1 MLLRGCFRLLFLYD
15 VGEAIDLKR
24 LRELLGPR
32 GGPIRGVFPRRTPE
46 YVRFE
51 EAPII
56 EPGESVSLGGGQR
69 VACSLKYY
77 AFAVVVVQFDIPF
90 EGDWNNVLAQAS
102 RWMDASEIDTPARE
116 IARRHVEQV
125 APAIIRPTKQD
136 WLVESYFITNLEQ
149 IREAGGEPA
158 KAGDLMTSH
167 ASEIV
172 QLVRGDFTPVP
183 AKAAAEALET
193 SVSYYPTDLV
203 VAGST
208 AAVIYDRAEDAAA
221 TFQVLEYA
229 KMQLLEFRY
238 YDGLMTRL
246 LSDVYDVLETK
257 RNLLFQ
263 RWSLPR
269 EAERFNTIRLD
280 VMELTERIDN
290 AIKFVSDVYYARVY
304 RMAAARLGVS
314 EYRNLVEEKL
324 RTDGRTLRFHGGPVQ
339 RIAVFFAGI
348 GGGGDGA
355 AGRDPVRDPISEGR
369 LAKGRFR
376 PPGEGRRSHSISRE
390 HRFFYS
396 AGSAGIVR
404 GRAAGRADRA
414 GRRGG
419 YRADAGD
426 RVSREYELRHRRL
439 AHLRDRD
446 VFGRGGGLRAG
457 GLFEYSHRNVSGDRH
472 DDGCAVWRLS
482 GDTIGHRHYRDCLWQ
497 RADRFRAGFR
507 YAGWTLRPR
516 TAPPIAWRPA

>member
-1 MLLRGCFRLLFLYD
+1 MLVLLRGCFRLLFLYD

-32 GGPIRGVFPRRTPE
+32 GGPVRGVFPRRTPE

-51 EAPII
+51 QTPII
-56 EPGESVSLGGGQR
+56 EPGETLNLGGGQR

-77 AFAVVVVQFDIPF
+77 SFAAMVVQFDVPF
-90 EGDWNNVLAQAS
+90 EGDWNSLLAQAS
-102 RWMDASEIDTPARE
+102 RWTDASEIDIHARE
-116 IARRHVEQV
+116 IARRHLEQV
-125 APAIIRPTKQD
+125 APAVIRPNQD
-136 WLVESYFITNLEQ
+136 WLYESYFITNLEQ
-149 IREAGGEPA
+149 ILKHGGEPA
-158 KAGDLMTSH
+158 QATELLSDY

-172 QLVRGDFTPVP
+172 QLVRGDFTPVAP
-183 AKAAAEALET
+183 KAAAETLES

-238 YDGLMTRL
+238 YDGLMTQL

-314 EYRNLVEEKL
+314 EYRNLVDEKL
-324 RTDGRTLRFHGGPVQ
+324 RTMGELYDFMVDQFNESRSFVLEL
-339 RIAVFFAGI
+339 AVAVMALLDVILFAI
-348 GGGGDGA
+348 L
-355 AGRDPVRDPISEGR
+355 
-369 LAKGRFR
+369 LAKG
-376 PPGEGRRSHSISRE
+376 G
-390 HRFFYS
+390 
-396 AGSAGIVR
+396 
-404 GRAAGRADRA
+404 
-414 GRRGG
+414 
-419 YRADAGD
+419 
-426 RVSREYELRHRRL
+426 
-439 AHLRDRD
+439 
-446 VFGRGGGLRAG
+446 
-457 GLFEYSHRNVSGDRH
+457 
-472 DDGCAVWRLS
+472 
-482 GDTIGHRHYRDCLWQ
+482 
-497 RADRFRAGFR
+497 
-507 YAGWTLRPR
+507 
-516 TAPPIAWRPA
+516 

>member
-51 EAPII
+51 EAPIT
-56 EPGESVSLGGGQR
+56 EPGEALNLGGGQR
-69 VACSLKYY
+69 VSCSLKYY

-90 EGDWNNVLAQAS
+90 EGDWQSVLAQAS
-102 RWMDASEIDTPARE
+102 RWMDASDIDTPARE
-116 IARRHVEQV
+116 IARRHIEHV
-125 APAIIRPTKQD
+125 AAAVIRPTQD
-136 WLVESYFITNLEQ
+136 WLVESYFITNFEQ
-149 IREAGGEPA
+149 VREAGGEPA
-158 KAGDLMTSH
+158 KAADLMTSH
-167 ASEIV
+167 ASDIA
-172 QLVRGDFTPVP
+172 QLVRGDFTAVP
-183 AKAAAEALET
+183 AKAAAELLET
-193 SVSYYPTDLV
+193 AVSYYPTDLV

-246 LSDVYDVLETK
+246 LSDVYDALEMK
-257 RNLLFQ
+257 RNVLFQ

-314 EYRNLVEEKL
+314 EYRNLVDEKL
-324 RTDGRTLRFHGGPVQ
+324 RTMGELYDFMIDRFNESRSFVLEL
-339 RIAVFFAGI
+339 AVAVMALLDVILFAI
-348 GGGGDGA
+348 L
-355 AGRDPVRDPISEGR
+355 
-369 LAKGRFR
+369 LAKG
-376 PPGEGRRSHSISRE
+376 G
-390 HRFFYS
+390 
-396 AGSAGIVR
+396 
-404 GRAAGRADRA
+404 
-414 GRRGG
+414 
-419 YRADAGD
+419 
-426 RVSREYELRHRRL
+426 
-439 AHLRDRD
+439 
-446 VFGRGGGLRAG
+446 
-457 GLFEYSHRNVSGDRH
+457 
-472 DDGCAVWRLS
+472 
-482 GDTIGHRHYRDCLWQ
+482 
-497 RADRFRAGFR
+497 
-507 YAGWTLRPR
+507 
-516 TAPPIAWRPA
+516 